1 MIEHYSH
8 KIQNAIQKELFKANS
23 SIKIA
28 VAWFTNDLLFQPL
41 LLKLGAGVSV
51 ELILNKDEI
60 NCSADNEVDF
70 DEFVNAGGVLRW
82 NDSKQLMHDKFCIID
97 NRIVITGSY
106 NWTNKAEYNSEVE
119 SFFYDEKE
127 TTQFY
132 NELYEKL
139 SLRFE
144 QVKSVFKNNIEEVS
158 DTMSSSDEGFFI
170 DEYGVK
176 YSTDRK
182 RLIKVPGNEL
192 RIVYANRPPLLYSS
206 GKCPTSYRIPDGVT
220 SIEDY
225 AFSVCTSL
233 KSIYIPNSVKSIGKC
248 AFEEC
253 HSLTTIHIPDSVSTI
268 GERAFYGCEDLESI
282 RLSESLNEIS
292 DETFFRCKKLK
303 HINIPNSVTC
313 IGDRAFGLCINLVC
327 INIPDSVIAIKEG
340 AFCGCERLISI
351 HLPNNITSIEK
362 ETFSLCR
369 RLRSI
374 IIPNRVTSIGENAF
388 WNTDL
393 TSINIPESVTSIG
406 NGAIVNTRIGT
417 IYILVGTKSK
427 FEEMTSGWN
436 MCGLKIVEYYGIDDL
451 LKIVYDY
458 ELENAWTDEF
468 GAKYSQDRKRLL
480 KAPTNDIS
488 NYSIRNGT
496 KVICNS
502 AFYQCFKLTSVHIP
516 DSVTCIG
523 TSAFSGCQNLTSL
536 YIPDSVLDI
545 SSLAF
550 NQCWKLTSIRLPNNL
565 TSIGNVVFGSCKN
578 IKSISLPKS
587 VIRIGKHIFV
597 GCDNLPTVYIPVGTR
612 SKFEKLLPK
621 YKDKLVERL

>member
-1 MIEHYSH
+1 MVEHYSH

-51 ELILNKDEI
+51 ELILNKDDI
-60 NCSADNEVDF
+60 NCSDDNEVDF
-70 DEFVNAGGVLRW
+70 DEFVKAGGVLRW
-82 NDSKQLMHDKFCIID
+82 NDTKQLMHEKFCIID

-119 SFFYDEKE
+119 SFFYDENE

-132 NELYEKL
+132 NELYAKL

-144 QVKSVFKNNIEEVS
+144 QVKSVITNNIKEVS
-158 DTMSSSDEGFFI
+158 DTINSYDEEGFFI

-176 YSTDRK
+176 YSNDRK

-192 RIVYANRPPLLYSS
+192 RIVYANRPPVLYSS
-206 GKCPTSYRIPDGVT
+206 GKCPTSYRIPDDVT

-225 AFSVCTSL
+225 AFYECTSL

-253 HSLTTIHIPDSVSTI
+253 HTLTSIHIPDSVSTI
-268 GERAFYGCEDLESI
+268 GERSFYGCEDLESI
-282 RLSESLNEIS
+282 RLSENLNGIE

-303 HINIPNSVTC
+303 HIDIPNKLTF
-313 IGDRAFGLCINLVC
+313 IGDRAFGLCKNLET

-340 AFCGCERLISI
+340 AFCKCERLISI

-427 FEEMTSGWN
+427 FEKMTSGWN

-597 GCDNLPTVYIPVGTR
+597 GCDNLPTVYIPVGTK
-612 SKFEKLLPK
+612 SKFENLLPQ
-621 YKDKLVERL
+621 YKDKLVEL